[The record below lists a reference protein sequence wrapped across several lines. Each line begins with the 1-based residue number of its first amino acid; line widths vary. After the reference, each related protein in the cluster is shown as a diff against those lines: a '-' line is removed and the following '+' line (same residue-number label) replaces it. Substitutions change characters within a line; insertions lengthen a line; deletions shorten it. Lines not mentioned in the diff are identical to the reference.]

1 MPDCVLLHTMMG
13 SSVTPTAAEC
23 LNWSV
28 TEVKSAGV
36 PQACGLGQALLGSV
50 ERAPFPADLESPG
63 RGNVLLTFARTTG
76 VLNCGSRWQHLE
88 LDIRWP

>member
-13 SSVTPTAAEC
+13 SSVNPTAAEC

-36 PQACGLGQALLGSV
+36 PQACGLGQALLGNV
-50 ERAPFPADLESPG
+50 EKAPFPADLESPG
-63 RGNVLLTFARTTG
+63 ERMVLLTLARTTE
-76 VLNCGSRWQHLE
+76 VLSCGSRWQHVE

>member
-13 SSVTPTAAEC
+13 SSVNPTAAEC

-36 PQACGLGQALLGSV
+36 PQVCGLGQALLGNV
-50 ERAPFPADLESPG
+50 EKAPFHADLENWGPNLESPG
-63 RGNVLLTFARTTG
+63 ERKWFF
-76 VLNCGSRWQHLE
+76 
-88 LDIRWP
+88 